1 MLLTDSTDTTL
12 QIKIFSTKKPTN
24 LYYEQG
30 GMIIIKEAVSKRDI
44 KTFVKFPFSLY
55 KNSKY
60 WVPPII
66 SEEVKVFD
74 KKRNHVLESADARL
88 FIAYKNGV
96 VVGRIA
102 AIINWI
108 EVNEQGLRKMRF
120 GWMDM
125 IDDLE
130 VTKLL
135 LGKVKEIGKANN
147 MEYMEGPMGFSNLD
161 KVGVLTYGFEEI
173 GTMITWYNPPYYMDH
188 FNQLGFKVEK
198 EYVEHKLKVKNIL
211 FETHE
216 RLQAIIKKRY
226 KLRALTFSKTKDV
239 LIYADRMFD
248 LFNDSFASLSSFVKI
263 TDIQKEDL
271 KKKFL
276 SFINPEYMKFVI
288 NEFDELVAF
297 SVIMPSYSN
306 ALQKINGNLFPFGV
320 FHILKARKSKTVD
333 LYLIG
338 VHPNYQK
345 KGVHSIIFNEFQ
357 KTLEKN
363 EIIECRFTPVL
374 ADNLSMRNLWTDYKL
389 DLIKKRCTF
398 RKEIN

>member
-1 MLLTDSTDTTL
+1 
-12 QIKIFSTKKPTN
+12 
-24 LYYEQG
+24 
-30 GMIIIKEAVSKRDI
+30 MIVIKEAVSKRDI

-74 KKRNHVLESADARL
+74 KNTNPVLENADAKL
-88 FIAYKNGV
+88 FIAYKNGI

-108 EVNEQGLRKMRF
+108 EVNDQGLRKMRF

-125 IDDLE
+125 IDDIE
-130 VTKLL
+130 ITKLL

-147 MEYMEGPMGFSNLD
+147 LEYMEGPIGFSNLD
-161 KVGVLTYGFEEI
+161 KVGVLTYGFEEV
-173 GTMITWYNPPYYMDH
+173 GTMITWYNPAYYVDH
-188 FNQLGFKVEK
+188 FNQLGFKVDK

-226 KLRALTFSKTKDV
+226 KLKALTFNRTKDV

-263 TDIQKEDL
+263 TDFQKEDL
-271 KKKFL
+271 KNKFL
-276 SFINPEYMKFVI
+276 SFINPEYIKFVI

-306 ALQKINGNLFPFGV
+306 ALHVISHRSSNKLM
-320 FHILKARKSKTVD
+320 R
-333 LYLIG
+333 
-338 VHPNYQK
+338 
-345 KGVHSIIFNEFQ
+345 
-357 KTLEKN
+357 
-363 EIIECRFTPVL
+363 
-374 ADNLSMRNLWTDYKL
+374 LSN
-389 DLIKKRCTF
+389 
-398 RKEIN
+398 